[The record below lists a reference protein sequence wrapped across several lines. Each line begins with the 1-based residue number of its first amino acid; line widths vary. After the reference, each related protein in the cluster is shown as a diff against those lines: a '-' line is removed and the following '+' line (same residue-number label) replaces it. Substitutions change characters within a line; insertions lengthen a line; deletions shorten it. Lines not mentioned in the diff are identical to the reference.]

1 LEVAETVELLVAIA
15 RVILVGAA
23 DVVLI
28 ETLVGVIEPT
38 TGQLRPMTKSLPITF
53 RNQFA
58 ASTGPTKLYLGFSI
72 NY

>member
-38 TGQLRPMTKSLPITF
+38 TGQLSR
-53 RNQFA
+53 
-58 ASTGPTKLYLGFSI
+58 
-72 NY
+72 